1 MKPIVTIFIFVF
13 TLALSALAQPASLP
27 ADLEAY
33 VAQVQKAFNVPGVSI
48 AIVKDGNVVLA
59 KGFGVRKMGEPTPV
73 DEKTLFA
80 IASNTKAFTAV
91 ALALLMEEKK
101 IEWDAPVVHYLP
113 WFQLSDPFVTR
124 ELSVRDLLVH
134 RSGLGLGAGDLLWWP
149 PSTYTRREIAQ
160 RLRHIPLATSFRS
173 AYAYDNVLYLV
184 AGELIE
190 AISGMSWEEFIEKRI
205 FARVGMNGS
214 NTRHSASSPTRDVL
228 RRAGSHGANAATPHA
243 RINGK
248 VQIANAFGS
257 DNTNPAGGINTNA
270 EDIARWM
277 IVQLDSGRVA
287 DGSSLFSPATAK
299 ELWSLVTPIPI
310 AKPQPELAAMHPQ
323 FLGYGLGFFVR
334 DYRGKKLV
342 MHTGSLPG
350 FVSRVAMIPEVKLGV
365 AVLTNQEANEAHTTI
380 AYRLLDHYLGAP
392 AFDWLSA
399 YQRIRARTDSAN
411 AAQLKKMQS
420 ARNTASRPSLPLK
433 SYAGAYED
441 AWYGGVTITEENKRL
456 VLRFDKT
463 PALVGDLE
471 HWQYDTFIARW
482 RDRQLNADAFVTFS
496 LNHDG
501 TIDRC
506 TMKAVSPETDFS
518 FDFHDLMLKKKGT
531 RE

>member
-1 MKPIVTIFIFVF
+1 VLF
-13 TLALSALAQPASLP
+13 TSSLSQPASVP
-27 ADLEAY
+27 ADLDTYIAH
-33 VAQVQKAFNVPGVSI
+33 VQKRFEVPGISI
-48 AIVKDGNVVLA
+48 AIVKDGKVLLA
-59 KGFGVRKMGEPTPV
+59 KGFGVRKMGEQTKV
-73 DEKTLFA
+73 DEKTLFG

-91 ALALLMEEKK
+91 ALAILVEEKK
-101 IEWDAPVVHYLP
+101 IAWDAPVVTYLP

-124 ELSVRDLLVH
+124 ELTVRDLLVH

-149 PSTYTRREIAQ
+149 PSTYSRREIAQ
-160 RLRHIPLATSFRS
+160 RLRNIPLATSFRS
-173 AYAYDNVLYLV
+173 AYAYDNVLYLI
-184 AGELIE
+184 AGEVIE
-190 AISGMSWEEFIEKRI
+190 TISGMSWEEFIEQRI
-205 FARVGMNGS
+205 FTRIGMSGS
-214 NTRHSASSPTRDVL
+214 NTRHSA
-228 RRAGSHGANAATPHA
+228 GGHGENAATPHA

-270 EDIARWM
+270 EDIAKWM

-287 DGSSLFSPATAK
+287 DGSSLFSPATTK
-299 ELWSLVTPIPI
+299 ELWSLVTPMPI
-310 AKPQPELAAMHPQ
+310 SKAQPELAGLHPQ

-350 FVSRVAMIPEVKLGV
+350 FVSRLVMIPEAKLGV
-365 AVLTNQEANEAHTTI
+365 AVLTNQESNEAHTTI

-392 AFDWLSA
+392 VFDWLSA
-399 YQRIRARTDSAN
+399 YQQIRARTDSTTTAH
-411 AAQLKKMQS
+411 LKKMQS
-420 ARNTASRPSLPLK
+420 GRNATSRPSLSLK

-441 AWYGGVTITEENKRL
+441 TWYGGVTIAEENKKL
-456 VLRFDKT
+456 VIRFDKT

-496 LNHDG
+496 LNPDG
-501 TIDRC
+501 TIEHC
-506 TMKAVSPETDFS
+506 KMKAVSSETDFS
-518 FDFHDLMLKKKGT
+518 FDFHDLLLKKK
-531 RE
+531 E